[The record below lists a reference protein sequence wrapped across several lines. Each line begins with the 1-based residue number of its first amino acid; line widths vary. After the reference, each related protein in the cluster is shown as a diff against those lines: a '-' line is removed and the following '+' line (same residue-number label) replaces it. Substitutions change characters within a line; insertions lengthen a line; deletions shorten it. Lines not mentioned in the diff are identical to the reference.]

1 MISTPTLANT
11 VASQVSP
18 KATAT
23 NVTQATSA
31 ITAGQAGKAIAQ
43 PNPGLNPGGQ
53 VSTNKPTTLLSLIN
67 QGVINKLS
75 PTLAQVSQIAKASPQ
90 QLARLQQLSP
100 QLLNISSSH
109 FLLRLNVQ
117 GQQLLAHSPIP
128 FSAGQS
134 VALKLN
140 AHEQLQIKPAK
151 AQQASLK
158 LPNSSSQKLN
168 NTQLGQI
175 QTALRQV
182 LPQQT
187 SSKQALNSLLQLSKL
202 PEGSQK
208 LLLSPPLRHTSEVL
222 LKGAPI
228 LQQLSK
234 GPELKQAISGSGF
247 NQESQIK
254 NLLKG
259 SSEQG
264 LEKPIN
270 LANTKTQLARLSQL
284 LIQEL
289 KLASPETKF
298 DSAIVGLAKQ
308 LLGQT
313 LPQAE
318 RPTTQ
323 MPGELEKALDQL
335 LKAKLNH
342 AGQSQSNN
350 QLNRLSEPQ
359 LLQLR
364 NFLQRQLLQ
373 QTLGG
378 LAKIQTQQLQGMSDQ
393 ASNPSL
399 LNRWLIEL
407 PFIDQHHV
415 QTIAIDIQEHQ
426 PKHQEQKDEP
436 ELKSVWQVK
445 LSLELEQTGPLH
457 AEIKLLGSSS
467 EITLWF
473 EQPEGLKKGK
483 QYLQQLRQ
491 NIEDQGIEVNG
502 LQCLSGCP
510 PQSGSG
516 LHHNLIN
523 TKV

>member
-1 MISTPTLANT
+1 MISAPTPANSA
-11 VASQVSP
+11 ASPINP
-18 KATAT
+18 KASA
-23 NVTQATSA
+23 NVAQASSSGT
-31 ITAGQAGKAIAQ
+31 TGQIEKPIAQ
-43 PNPGLNPGGQ
+43 PALGPSTREPLP
-53 VSTNKPTTLLSLIN
+53 TNKPATLLSLIN
-67 QGVINKLS
+67 QGIINKLN
-75 PTLAQVSQIAKASPQ
+75 PTLAQVSQIAKANPQ

-100 QLLNISSSH
+100 LQLSVSGSH
-109 FLLRLNVQ
+109 FLLRINVQ

-128 FSAGQS
+128 FSPGQT
-134 VALKLN
+134 VTLKLN

-151 AQQASLK
+151 SQQAALIQANRS
-158 LPNSSSQKLN
+158 NQKLN
-168 NTQLGQI
+168 NLQLGQL

-187 SSKQALNSLLQLSKL
+187 SSKQVLNSLLQLSKL
-202 PEGSQK
+202 PENSQK

-228 LQQLSK
+228 LQQLNK
-234 GPELKQAISGSGF
+234 VPELKQAINGSGF

-254 NLLKG
+254 GLLKDAT
-259 SSEQG
+259 EQG

-270 LANTKTQLARLSQL
+270 LANTKTQLARLSHL

-289 KLASPETKF
+289 KLSSSEPQF
-298 DSAIVGLAKQ
+298 DSATVGLAKQ
-308 LLGQT
+308 LLGQA
-313 LPQAE
+313 LPLAVKS
-318 RPTTQ
+318 TTP

-335 LKAKLNH
+335 LKAKLNQN
-342 AGQSQSNN
+342 GQSQPNS

-407 PFIDQHHV
+407 PFIDQQQV
-415 QTIAIDIQEHQ
+415 QTIAIDIQEQ
-426 PKHQEQKDEP
+426 PPKHQEQKEEP

-457 AEIKLLGSSS
+457 AEIKLSGSSS

-473 EQPEGLKKGK
+473 EQPKGLKKGK
-483 QYLQQLRQ
+483 EYLQQLRQ
-491 NIEDQGIEVNG
+491 NIEEQGIEVNG

-510 PQSGSG
+510 PQTGSG

-523 TKV
+523 TKA